1 MLLLM
6 LERGAG
12 DYRTPSSRHQP
23 WSYVPAESAMMSRVI
38 AYRRSDRNRA
48 DREIAW
54 FDSARPRVQSD
65 QSKARYATLL
75 IARPQRKAQNITIST
90 TLLLSTFGVRRTKA
104 AFPVIFRVNGCF
116 VVCVCVGVGVGVG
129 VFVPRA
135 IGGEDFFSEE
145 QLSQRQRWA
154 YGWWS
159 DR

>member
-6 LERGAG
+6 LETGAG

-23 WSYVPAESAMMSRVI
+23 WSYIPAESAMMSRVI

-75 IARPQRKAQNITIST
+75 IARPQKST
-90 TLLLSTFGVRRTKA
+90 EHNHFYNSAPLHFRRAPYKGGFSRDFRGEWVFCWVWVWVSERVWGFLFRGPLVARIFFFRGAIESKTK
-104 AFPVIFRVNGCF
+104 VGIWM
-116 VVCVCVGVGVGVG
+116 VVG
-129 VFVPRA
+129 
-135 IGGEDFFSEE
+135 
-145 QLSQRQRWA
+145 
-154 YGWWS
+154 
-159 DR
+159 

>member
-6 LERGAG
+6 LETGAG

-23 WSYVPAESAMMSRVI
+23 WSYIPAESAMMSRVI

-75 IARPQRKAQNITIST
+75 IARPQRKAQNTTIST
-90 TLLLSTFGVRRTKA
+90 ILLLSTFGVRRTKA

-116 VVCVCVGVGVGVG
+116 VMGVCVCGCRGGCRGFCSEGHWWRGYFFRGAIESKTKVGIWMVVG
-129 VFVPRA
+129 
-135 IGGEDFFSEE
+135 
-145 QLSQRQRWA
+145 
-154 YGWWS
+154 
-159 DR
+159 

>member
-6 LERGAG
+6 LETGAG

-23 WSYVPAESAMMSRVI
+23 WSYIPAESAMMSRVI

-104 AFPVIFRVNGCF
+104 AFPVIFGVNGCF
-116 VVCVCVGVGVGVG
+116 AGCGCGCRSGCRG
-129 VFVPRA
+129 FVPRA
-135 IGGEDFFSEE
+135 IGGEDFFFPRSN
-145 QLSQRQRWA
+145 
-154 YGWWS
+154 
-159 DR
+159 

>member
-23 WSYVPAESAMMSRVI
+23 WSYIPAESAMMSRVI

-104 AFPVIFRVNGCF
+104 AFPVIFRVNGCLL
-116 VVCVCVGVGVGVG
+116 CVGVGVGVGVG

>member
-1 MLLLM
+1 
-6 LERGAG
+6 
-12 DYRTPSSRHQP
+12 
-23 WSYVPAESAMMSRVI
+23 MMSRVI

-54 FDSARPRVQSD
+54 FDSGHPRVQSD

-104 AFPVIFRVNGCF
+104 AFPVIFRVNGC
-116 VVCVCVGVGVGVG
+116 CVMCVGVGVGVCVG

-135 IGGEDFFSEE
+135 IGGEDFFFRGAIESKTKVGI
-145 QLSQRQRWA
+145 WMVV
-154 YGWWS
+154 G
-159 DR
+159 